1 MKLVLDCRE
10 KKLISLLV
18 EKNVAHSVESL
29 PLGDI
34 CIRSEE
40 GNLVALFERKTIQ
53 DLLSSIS
60 DGRYDEQSYRLREC
74 GLDRHKIFYIIEGNI
89 DNYIGKGSGLYS
101 KNTVH
106 GCLYSLS
113 FVKGFSLLCSNSLRH
128 TSELV
133 IKFFQK
139 VDANPEHASVSSE
152 QTSGNYIDSVKL
164 SKKGNVTDEMVPV
177 MMLAQIPKV
186 SKNVAEEIMKRYE
199 YRIDKL
205 IMDINTNKECL
216 DNLVIPVANNKVRK
230 ISKPCLSNLKKYLL
244 TIEENEN

>member
-18 EKNVAHSVESL
+18 EKGVAHSVESL

-40 GNLVALFERKTIQ
+40 GSLVTLFERKTIQ

-89 DNYIGKGSGLYS
+89 DRYKGNNKGLYS
-101 KNTVH
+101 KSTVH
-106 GCLYSLS
+106 SCIFSLS
-113 FVKGFSLLCSNSLRH
+113 YIKGFSVLCTN
-128 TSELV
+128 TTEETCEIIV
-133 IKFFQK
+133 KFLK
-139 VDANPEHASVSSE
+139 KLSTNASKPESS
-152 QTSGNYIDSVKL
+152 SYIDSLKL
-164 SKKGNVTDEMVPV
+164 TKRSNLTDSMVTT

-186 SKNVAEEIMKRYE
+186 SKNAAEAILKQYNFNLKILIEALTSDE
-199 YRIDKL
+199 GCLDKL
-205 IMDINTNKECL
+205 T
-216 DNLVIPVANNKVRK
+216 IPIANNKVRK
-230 ISKPCLSNLKKYLL
+230 LSKPCIFNVKKYLL
-244 TIEENEN
+244 NIGVDEA